1 MSELTITVV
10 ASVITGFI
18 AMQLTYA
25 LLAWALWTWLAMII
39 ALLVSCGVTY
49 VYSHKVAAIMTHGIA
64 DAKKLFA
71 RFAK

>member
-39 ALLVSCGVTY
+39 ALLVSLGATY
-49 VYSHKVAAIMTHGIA
+49 VFTPYVATLIHIG
-64 DAKKLFA
+64 DAQVKRLFA